1 MPDIPHIGP
10 MHYISDTGS
19 TCLELASILQDFSKK
34 LFLQS
39 RMIAFF
45 FPLSK
50 NQYVVFFWL
59 LCLFSLCWHP
69 SEKGTIV
76 GLGAN
81 LIRFSKNKPKLNGH
95 IFVVNVVTTYY

>member
-45 FPLSK
+45 FSSFKKPACGFLLAFVSFLS
-50 NQYVVFFWL
+50 VL
-59 LCLFSLCWHP
+59 APFSERHYSW
-69 SEKGTIV
+69 
-76 GLGAN
+76 
-81 LIRFSKNKPKLNGH
+81 IRC
-95 IFVVNVVTTYY
+95 

>member
-45 FPLSK
+45 FSSFKKPECG
-50 NQYVVFFWL
+50 FL
-59 LCLFSLCWHP
+59 LAFVSFLTVLAPFK
-69 SEKGTIV
+69 KGTIV

-81 LIRFSKNKPKLNGH
+81 LIRFSKK
-95 IFVVNVVTTYY
+95 